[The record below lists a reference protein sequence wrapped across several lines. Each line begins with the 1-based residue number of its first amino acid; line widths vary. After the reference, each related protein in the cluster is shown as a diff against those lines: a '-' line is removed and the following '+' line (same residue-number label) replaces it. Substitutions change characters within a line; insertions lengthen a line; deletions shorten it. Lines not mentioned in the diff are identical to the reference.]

1 GSKAQGAGNLDRTFF
16 RCAKAGLP
24 RGLKLSANRS
34 YGELGGQTSAFGQ
47 RSEIRDP
54 RSEKKVIRD
63 KSPAIPATDG
73 AIDITGLQSQLFV
86 GTNDTHRF
94 YGGPQKRRCSERPHR
109 YDPILSDSNSPK
121 ILVTLKSNN
130 AGRSGNR
137 C

>member
-1 GSKAQGAGNLDRTFF
+1 M
-16 RCAKAGLP
+16 
-24 RGLKLSANRS
+24 
-34 YGELGGQTSAFGQ
+34 
-47 RSEIRDP
+47 
-54 RSEKKVIRD
+54 IRD

-86 GTNDTHRF
+86 GTNDTHHF
-94 YGGPQKRRCSERPHR
+94 YGGPQKRP
-109 YDPILSDSNSPK
+109 DSLRFEK